1 MGRPKEPI
9 ALVVAKGKKHLT
21 QEEIETRQSQEVN
34 APCDNVQPPSFLT
47 TQSQK
52 NEFNQLAA
60 ELMSIGIMA
69 NLDCDLL
76 GRYIVSKQMWI
87 KTSKELSKLYKLD
100 LTFHLE
106 VIEKLSKLQDRYFKQ
121 CQNCARELGL
131 TISSRCKLIAPTKNE
146 ESKPKNKFAKF
157 QEDDDQIGV
166 S

>member
-21 QEEIETRQSQEVN
+21 QEEIETRLSQEVN
-34 APCDNVQPPSFLT
+34 APSDNVQPPSFLT

-52 NEFNQLAA
+52 NEFNILAA

-87 KTSKELSKLYKLD
+87 KTSKELNKLYKLD
-100 LTFHLE
+100 ITFHLE
-106 VIEKLSKLQDRYFKQ
+106 LIDKLSKLQDRYFKQ

-131 TISSRCKLIAPTKNE
+131 TISSRCKLITPTKNE
-146 ESKPKNKFAKF
+146 ESKPENKFAKF
-157 QEDDDQIGV
+157 QKDNDQIGV
-166 S
+166 N